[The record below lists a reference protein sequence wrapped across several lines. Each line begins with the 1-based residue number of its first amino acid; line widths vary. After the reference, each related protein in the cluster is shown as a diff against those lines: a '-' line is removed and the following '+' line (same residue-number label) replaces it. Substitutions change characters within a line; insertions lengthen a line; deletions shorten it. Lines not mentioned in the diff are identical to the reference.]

1 MGKASAPTPPNPIQ
15 TAGLATGTN
24 VNTAVANAFLNNTNQ
39 VTPQGSLSYDPT
51 GRYDWTDP
59 TTNQTY
65 SIPRFTAT
73 QTLSPQQQAIQ
84 GQTQAAQ
91 YNLAGMANA
100 QSGKIAGILS
110 NSMDFSGAP
119 TGGSGQNIAGTPA
132 AATSFNQGGQVQSGL
147 GPAGAITNTYGPAD
161 NYSADRQRVEDSL
174 MARMNPQLQI
184 EKQGI
189 QQQLADQGIRYG
201 SQAYSDAMM
210 NYSRQADDARWGAI
224 QNAGQEQQRM
234 QQQAGALAAFQNQA
248 QQQGYEQQLGT
259 GSFANQAQAQQFQQN
274 AAQAAFGNAGLAQ
287 QLQQQ
292 QAAFNAEQAA
302 RASYMQEQYAQRNQP
317 INEITALMGGSQV
330 QQPNFVNTPGSQI
343 PTTDVAGLMNQNFQ
357 NQLGV
362 YNQQNNNWQTL
373 AGGVL
378 GLGAGAIKNP
388 AIMSDERVKEN
399 ITQVGT
405 VFAHRADEDQ
415 DPPKMATV
423 FGGDNGRA
431 QLPIYQY
438 SYKSDPASVR
448 HIGPMAQDVEKI
460 DKKAVTTIGGVKHIY
475 PARVMGNILRAA

>member
-1 MGKASAPTPPNPIQ
+1 MGKPSAPTPPNPIT

-39 VTPQGSLSYDPT
+39 VTPQGSLTYQPT
-51 GRYDWTDP
+51 DNYTWTDP
-59 TTNQTY
+59 TTGSSYT
-65 SIPRFTAT
+65 IPRFTAT
-73 QTLSPQQQAIQ
+73 QTLSPEQQAIQ

-110 NSMDFSGAP
+110 NNMDFSGAP
-119 TGGSGQNIAGTPA
+119 TGGSGQNIAGLPA
-132 AATSFNQGGQVQSGL
+132 ASTSFSQGGQLQSQL

-161 NYSADRQRVEDSL
+161 NYSADRQRVEEAL

-210 NYSRQADDARWGAI
+210 NYSRQADDARFGAI
-224 QNAGQEQQRM
+224 SQAGQEQQRM

-248 QQQGYEQQLGT
+248 QQQGYEQQLGA

-274 AAQAAFGNAGLAQ
+274 AAQAAFGNAGLQQ

-330 QQPNFVNTPGSQI
+330 QQPNFVNTPGAQI
-343 PTTDVAGLMNQNFQ
+343 PTTDVAGLVNQN
-357 NQLGV
+357 
-362 YNQQNNNWQTL
+362 YNQQMQGYQAQSQNYNQL
-373 AGGVL
+373 VGGIL
-378 GLGAGAIKNP
+378 GLGAGALK
-388 AIMSDERVKEN
+388 MSDERVKEN
-399 ITQVGT
+399 ITRVGS
-405 VFAHRADEDQ
+405 VFSADVDHDE
-415 DPPKMATV
+415 PKMATV
-423 FGGDNGRA
+423 FGERT

-438 SYKSDPASVR
+438 SYKQDPASVR
-448 HIGPMAQDVEKI
+448 HIGPMAQDVEKV
-460 DKKAVTTIGGVKHIY
+460 DRRAVKTIGGIKHIDT
-475 PARVMGNILRAA
+475 ARVMGNILRAA